1 MKVSPGVG
9 SCMRSHSELL
19 VERLSGEDMHLAEGS
34 GMETIQRQKDPLRGS
49 REAHAEEQGPG

>member
-1 MKVSPGVG
+1 
-9 SCMRSHSELL
+9 MRSHSELL